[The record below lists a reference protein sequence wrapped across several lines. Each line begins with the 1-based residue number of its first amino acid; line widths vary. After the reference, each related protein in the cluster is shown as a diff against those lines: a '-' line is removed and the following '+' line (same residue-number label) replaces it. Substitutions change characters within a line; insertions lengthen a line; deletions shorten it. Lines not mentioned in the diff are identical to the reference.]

1 MGLCFSGRKFLV
13 KIGACGGAFGV
24 LIITSAFAQAMVVYS
39 KEEALEIAFPVAEE
53 VVARGSSLRRR
64 NLLRSPRGLELKWI
78 RN

>member
-53 VVARGSSLRRR
+53 VVAKRFFLTAE
-64 NLLRSPRGLELKWI
+64 ELTQVAERARVEMDSK
-78 RN
+78 